1 MSENPLQLLFKTYEK
16 VSRCIQTQLA
26 QFIGVVPNVHS
37 SHNNNDNDHHS
48 LSLLSSSS
56 SSKNQLASAMLL
68 QHSELP
74 KKEKSSGPVT
84 KEELGRATWIFLHT
98 LGAQYPDK
106 PTRQQRKDVK
116 ELMAILSRMY
126 PCSECADHFKE
137 VLRANPVQA
146 GSQAEFS
153 QWLCHVHNVV
163 NRSLSKPKFPCD
175 RVDARWGKLD
185 CEQRAC
191 DLQGTDKFW
200 F

>member
-16 VSRCIQTQLA
+16 VSNSIQSQLA
-26 QFIGVVPNVHS
+26 HFISVPKPPS
-37 SHNNNDNDHHS
+37 SHNDDHSFS
-48 LSLLSSSS
+48 LVLSSSS
-56 SSKNQLASAMLL
+56 STNLPPSKSPTS

-74 KKEKSSGPVT
+74 KQEKNAGPVT
-84 KEELGRATWIFLHT
+84 KEDLGRATWTFLHT

-106 PTRQQRKDVK
+106 PTRQQKRDVK

-126 PCSECADHFKE
+126 PCKECADHFKE

-153 QWLCHVHNVV
+153 QWLCYMHNVV
-163 NRSLSKPKFPCD
+163 NRSLNKPIFPCD

-200 F
+200 P

>member
-1 MSENPLQLLFKTYEK
+1 MSENPLQLLVKTYEK
-16 VSRCIQTQLA
+16 VSNCIQTQLA
-26 QFIGVVPNVHS
+26 QFIGLPNVPS
-37 SHNNNDNDHHS
+37 SHNNGHHS
-48 LSLLSSSS
+48 FSLLSSSS
-56 SSKNQLASAMLL
+56 SSSKNQPVTSMLI

-74 KKEKSSGPVT
+74 KQEKSGGPVT
-84 KEELGRATWIFLHT
+84 KEELGRATWTFLHT

-137 VLRANPVQA
+137 VLRSNPVQA
-146 GSQAEFS
+146 GSQAELS
-153 QWLCHVHNVV
+153 QWLCHVHNIV
-163 NRSLSKPKFPCD
+163 NRSLNKPKFPCD

-185 CEQRAC
+185 CEQRSC
-191 DLQGTDKFW
+191 DLQGADKFW

>member
-16 VSRCIQTQLA
+16 ISNCIQTQLA
-26 QFIGVVPNVHS
+26 QYIGVPIVPS
-37 SHNNNDNDHHS
+37 SHNNNDHHS
-48 LSLLSSSS
+48 FSSLSSS
-56 SSKNQLASAMLL
+56 SSKNQPATSTLL
-68 QHSELP
+68 QHYELP
-74 KKEKSSGPVT
+74 KQEKSGGPVT
-84 KEELGRATWIFLHT
+84 KEELGRATWTFLHT

-116 ELMAILSRMY
+116 ELMAILSRIY
-126 PCSECADHFKE
+126 PCNECADHFKE

-153 QWLCHVHNVV
+153 QWLCHVHNIV

>member
-1 MSENPLQLLFKTYEK
+1 MSENPLLLLFKTYEK
-16 VSRCIQTQLA
+16 VSNSVQTQLA
-26 QFIGVVPNVHS
+26 QFIGLIPNVPSSHSNNNNNNGHHS
-37 SHNNNDNDHHS
+37 SF
-48 LSLLSSSS
+48 SLLSS
-56 SSKNQLASAMLL
+56 SSKNQLATSTVLL
-68 QHSELP
+68 QDSELP
-74 KKEKSSGPVT
+74 NK
-84 KEELGRATWIFLHT
+84 
-98 LGAQYPDK
+98 YPDK

-153 QWLCHVHNVV
+153 QWLCHVHNIV